1 MEPEAAGLRA
11 ALRWA
16 GPGALLALGLA
27 LAACGGAS
35 TPATPLTPG
44 LYSGTSATGQNLTV
58 LTLADGTF
66 WGASSSTPQASGTS
80 TLTLARTSGAN
91 GRFSSFSATTY
102 ALPGTSLP
110 IVDDTK
116 VFGSFTSN
124 QILPTITLGSSSSS
138 YTLSLLPLSAGTASL
153 ATLAGAYSDTLKIF
167 AATADPSF
175 TQPSLAMTI
184 QDGSGA
190 VQGNL
195 TVAGTAVGTVT
206 GTFTPR
212 TDINAFNVN
221 LSFNATY
228 PPYTSGFTGYAFYD
242 PDTRVLQLL
251 ARRPS
256 DNPIGFFATGP
267 N

>member
-35 TPATPLTPG
+35 APATPLTPG

-80 TLTLARTSGAN
+80 TLTLARTSG
-91 GRFSSFSATTY
+91 
-102 ALPGTSLP
+102 
-110 IVDDTK
+110 
-116 VFGSFTSN
+116 
-124 QILPTITLGSSSSS
+124 
-138 YTLSLLPLSAGTASL
+138 
-153 ATLAGAYSDTLKIF
+153 
-167 AATADPSF
+167 
-175 TQPSLAMTI
+175 
-184 QDGSGA
+184 
-190 VQGNL
+190 
-195 TVAGTAVGTVT
+195 VT
-206 GTFTPR
+206 GG
-212 TDINAFNVN
+212 AC
-221 LSFNATY
+221 
-228 PPYTSGFTGYAFYD
+228 YD